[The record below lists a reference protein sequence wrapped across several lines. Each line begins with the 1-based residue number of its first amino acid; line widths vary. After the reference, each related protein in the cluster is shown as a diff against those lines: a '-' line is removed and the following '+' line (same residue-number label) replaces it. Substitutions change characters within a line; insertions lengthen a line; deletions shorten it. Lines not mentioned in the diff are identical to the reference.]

1 MWMDECS
8 RERVLDMTEYK
19 CPYCNA
25 VFSTEQDLNTHIK
38 FLGTDP
44 KAHVEKLRRLREETE
59 RGSNR
64 YMKV

>member
-1 MWMDECS
+1 MMK
-8 RERVLDMTEYK
+8 EYK